1 MLTREALLVEP
12 QSAAGPR
19 THVRGLDDAQLVRAT
34 LANDQAAWREL
45 MRRHADALREAARE
59 ASEGIGEADADDVVS
74 DLWLS
79 LIENDM
85 RGLRAFDPSRGAA
98 LLSWLTIRLSQL
110 VYRRDVQRASE
121 PDSVSLVAAKKVAV
135 IPPEATSQGED
146 RTLMKVE
153 EVARRWGI
161 DRKTVYAMIERG
173 QLDSRRCGRLVRIP
187 RKVIESFESQ
197 ASVEPE
203 RHLKCR

>member
-1 MLTREALLVEP
+1 MLTREALLDEP
-12 QSAAGPR
+12 QSANSPR
-19 THVRGLDDAQLVRAT
+19 TNVRGLDDAQLVRAT

-45 MRRHADALREAARE
+45 MRRHANALREAARE
-59 ASEGIGEADADDVVS
+59 VSEHVGEADADDVVS

-110 VYRRDVQRASE
+110 VYRREVQRARE
-121 PDSVSLVAAKKVAV
+121 PDFVPLAMAKKVPA
-135 IPPEATSQGED
+135 IPPEGMRQGGD

-203 RHLKCR
+203 RHQKCR